1 MAGKM
6 TIDDLLGQM
15 PKMMGIADDLHAMT
29 GYIND
34 LRIVAIVMSVTGFIG
49 GIAFLIFKYIQM
61 KNGDD
66 YDEEDSITR
75 AKKIKNK
82 PYYDDNIH
90 GWELQ
95 AVNSDGEKHPPPPSL
110 ISGQIRHTPSTQ
122 SPTKSPPPTSAS
134 PPHDSDPELNVKY
147 PALDGS
153 KDA

>member
-6 TIDDLLGQM
+6 TLDEVLGQM

-75 AKKIKNK
+75 AKKKKNK

-95 AVNSDGEKHPPPPSL
+95 AVNSEGEKHPPPPSL
-110 ISGQIRHTPSTQ
+110 ISGRLPSSQ
-122 SPTKSPPPTSAS
+122 SPTKSPPPPSAS
-134 PPHDSDPELNVKY
+134 PPHGSEPELNVKY
-147 PALDGS
+147 PALDDP
-153 KDA
+153 KTHE